1 MNSSL
6 TRWFTAF
13 ALLVFTVLFCLP
25 LRAAILWSLPGPVT
39 VHENG
44 AGQDVLGGA
53 VKRTVRDSGAL
64 YFKFRVNPISDV
76 SKEEYYGGFQLFED
90 DNEKLGVGN
99 SLKAWAYSAFN
110 TEETGE
116 YNKVFGDFDLRS
128 ANPESYEP
136 GKFLAYEL
144 PRHGI
149 VRTIVFKVQFIPGGD
164 DLVTVWMDP
173 DLTPGMTEDSQ
184 LTLLTTQ
191 FRAKATF
198 NQIRLRHGGGGEG
211 WTFSDLAVATSFDD
225 FIVTPF
231 WQEW

>member
-44 AGQDVLGGA
+44 AGQDVLGGG

-128 ANPESYEP
+128 ANPESY
-136 GKFLAYEL
+136 
-144 PRHGI
+144 
-149 VRTIVFKVQFIPGGD
+149 
-164 DLVTVWMDP
+164 
-173 DLTPGMTEDSQ
+173 
-184 LTLLTTQ
+184 
-191 FRAKATF
+191 
-198 NQIRLRHGGGGEG
+198 
-211 WTFSDLAVATSFDD
+211 
-225 FIVTPF
+225 
-231 WQEW
+231 